1 MYFGIVLGFI
11 FISVAFSDPKGQI
24 YALILVV
31 LAATESA
38 VGLGVLIVLYRHG
51 QSIDFKTYQEI
62 KG

>member
-11 FISVAFSDPKGQI
+11 FISLAFNDPKGQV
-24 YALILVV
+24 YALLFVI
-31 LAATESA
+31 LAASESA

-51 QSIDFKTYQEI
+51 QSIDFRAYQEI